1 MQARSISISQI
12 LEISQISIKVDF
24 FIYRYLVSLK
34 IIRYFSPL
42 FVFLLLNCIY
52 TPRHCFYRCRLPCL
66 CHMTWFRYHS
76 HTSYSRP
83 DCSEL
88 NWSVM
93 VYTYHTL
100 SPSHLSYSYIGLQP
114 ERRNLVNWKDGLKC
128 FLHVFLLSDSVI
140 CLRNNI
146 HVSYSIAIHT
156 KYL

>member
-1 MQARSISISQI
+1 MWYHFDHASSIYIDLTNPWNFSNINKSW
-12 LEISQISIKVDF
+12 F
-24 FIYRYLVSLK
+24 FYIPVPGY
-34 IIRYFSPL
+34 
-42 FVFLLLNCIY
+42 LLLNCIY

-66 CHMTWFRYHS
+66 CRMTWFRYHS